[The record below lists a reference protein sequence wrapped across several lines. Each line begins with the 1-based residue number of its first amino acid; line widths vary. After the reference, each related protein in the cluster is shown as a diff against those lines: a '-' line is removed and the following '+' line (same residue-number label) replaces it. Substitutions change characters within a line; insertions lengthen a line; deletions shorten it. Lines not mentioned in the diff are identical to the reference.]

1 MQKSIGVLGGTF
13 NPIHNGHLAM
23 ARAALE
29 QCDLSKVIFLP
40 NGNPPHKIGEPI
52 VPAEHRLSMVKL
64 AIGGTCAFEVSDY
77 EINRSEPSYTVDT
90 NRVFKRMYDCPVHF
104 IIGADSLY
112 TLFKWYCYDELLA
125 ECSFIVA
132 DRLSTYGSDVAKA
145 CSEHNQRGGK
155 ATLLSMPA
163 IDVTSTDI
171 RLILKNGGN
180 ASEYLPSSVA
190 EYIKANNLYQSEV

>member
-29 QCDLSKVIFLP
+29 QCNLSKVVFLP
-40 NGNPPHKIGEPI
+40 NGNPPHKIGEAI
-52 VPAEHRLSMVKL
+52 VNAEHRLNMVKL
-64 AIGGTCAFEVSDY
+64 AIDGTDAFEVSDY
-77 EINRSEPSYTVDT
+77 EINRTEPSYTVHT
-90 NRVFKRMYDCPVHF
+90 NRALKLMYDCPVYF

-112 TLFKWYCYDELLA
+112 TLSKWYRYDELIR

-132 DRLSTYGSDVAKA
+132 DRLSIHGSDAAKA
-145 CSEHNQRGGK
+145 CREHNQRGGS
-155 ATLLSMPA
+155 ATLLSMPT

-171 RLILKNGGN
+171 RQIIKSGGDATN
-180 ASEYLPSSVA
+180 YLPNSVD
-190 EYIKANNLYQSEV
+190 EYIKAHNLYQSEV

>member
-29 QCDLSKVIFLP
+29 QCNLSKVIFLP
-40 NGNPPHKIGEPI
+40 NGNPPHKIGESI
-52 VPAEHRLSMVKL
+52 VTPEHRLNMVKL
-64 AIGGTCAFEVSDY
+64 AIDGIDVFEVSDY
-77 EINRSEPSYTVDT
+77 EIKRTEPSYTVHT
-90 NRVFKRMYDCPVHF
+90 NRALKLMYDCPVHF

-112 TLFKWYCYDELLA
+112 TLSKWYRYDELMA

-132 DRLSTYGSDVAKA
+132 DRLSCHGSDVAKA
-145 CSEHNQRGGK
+145 CSEHKQRGGSAK
-155 ATLLSMPA
+155 LLSMPT

-171 RLILKNGGN
+171 RRIIKNGGN
-180 ASEYLPSSVA
+180 ADEYLPSSVA
-190 EYIKANNLYQSEV
+190 KYIKAHNLYQSEV